1 MPKASNEATKAVCEN
16 LLNRSLANLASIE
29 RRWRGLSPEQKHT
42 ILAALRQAVER
53 VSDADNRSSR
63 VTL

>member
-1 MPKASNEATKAVCEN
+1 MPKPSNEATKTACEN
-16 LLNRSLANLASIE
+16 LLNRSLANMTSIE
-29 RRWRGLSPEQKHT
+29 RRWRGLPEESKSK

-53 VSDADNRSSR
+53 LADADNRSSR